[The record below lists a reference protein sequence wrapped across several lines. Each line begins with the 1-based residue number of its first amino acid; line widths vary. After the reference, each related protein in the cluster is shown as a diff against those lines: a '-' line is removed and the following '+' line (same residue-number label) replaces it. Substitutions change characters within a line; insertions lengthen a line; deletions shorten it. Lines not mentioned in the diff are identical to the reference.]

1 MILSRDRAIL
11 LLMQLDFNE
20 ATKAYVLRV
29 PRAEGSSELL
39 QSLMTDH
46 GLDMSMTASNDREVV
61 FFTREV
67 YAAVSFY
74 EHATPAARAK
84 LISLQAELAKSWAP
98 AGVASSYRVPSDME
112 LWPFQKGSI
121 DYALNRTHTLI
132 GDQPG
137 LGKTPIAITLA
148 NEWRCQRVLVICPA
162 NIRLQWVR
170 RIHEWSTLPWP
181 RYVHAIM
188 SGRNGVNPHAQWT
201 IVSYDLARTE
211 AVGSQLAAMR
221 FDLLI
226 LDEAH
231 YLKTIDARRT
241 RAIFG
246 GGEERKFAAIV
257 DNCER
262 VLALTG
268 TPLPNRPRECYTL
281 ARGLDWQSIDWMSE
295 DKFNNRF
302 NPSRKMETIGKD
314 GQKKVWI
321 DERSG
326 RHAELQNRLRAN
338 FMVRHLK
345 REVMTQLHMP
355 QFDIVQIDPDK
366 AVNLALKAESL
377 LQIDP
382 ENWEGANM
390 TVLGHISV
398 VRRQMGIAMAPLVA
412 DYVDMLLDGGEEK
425 LVVFAWHIAVLDILE
440 KRFTKH
446 GCVRIDGSTSPKS
459 KEALVQ
465 KFVRDPGIN
474 IIIGNLQSMGIG
486 TDGLQLV
493 SNHAL
498 IAEPSWTPGEN
509 VQAFDRLDRG
519 GQSRTVQG
527 DLMVAPG
534 SIAEKILAAALRK
547 GQVIHK
553 ALDQTLE
560 VW

>member
-1 MILSRDRAIL
+1 MILDY
-11 LLMQLDFNE
+11 NE
-20 ATKAYVLRV
+20 QTKAFVLRV
-29 PRAEGSSELL
+29 PRIEGSAELL
-39 QSLMTDH
+39 RSLMNDH
-46 GLDMSMTASNDREVV
+46 GLDLSMTASTAGEAVL
-61 FFTREV
+61 FTREI
-67 YAAVSFY
+67 YAAVSFFDK
-74 EHATPAARAK
+74 ATPTARAQ
-84 LISLQAELAKSWAP
+84 LLGLNDALVKSWAP
-98 AGVASSYRVPSDME
+98 AGTASSYRVPSDME

-121 DYALNRTHTLI
+121 DYALQRTHTLI

-137 LGKTPIAITLA
+137 LGKTPIAIAVA
-148 NEWRCQRVLVICPA
+148 NERKASRVLVICPA

-181 RYVHAIM
+181 RYVHPIM

-201 IVSYDLARTE
+201 IVSYDLARTPSI
-211 AVGSQLAAMR
+211 GGQLADMH
-221 FDLLI
+221 FDMLV

-241 RAIFG
+241 RAVFG
-246 GGEERKFAAIV
+246 GGEERTFAAIA
-257 DNCER
+257 DQCDT

-268 TPLPNRPRECYTL
+268 TPLPNRPRECYTM
-281 ARGLDWQSIDWMSE
+281 ARGLCWESIDWMSE
-295 DKFNNRF
+295 DKFADRF
-302 NPSRKMETIGKD
+302 NPSRKMTTYDKD
-314 GQKKVWI
+314 GKPRVWI

-345 REVMTQLHMP
+345 REVMTQLKMP
-355 QFDIVQIDPDK
+355 VFDIVQIDPDK

-377 LQIDP
+377 LDIDP
-382 ENWEGANM
+382 ESWEGADM

-425 LVVFAWHIAVLDILE
+425 LVVFAWHIEVLNILE

-446 GCVRIDGSTSPKS
+446 GCVRIDGSTSPKN

-465 KFVRDPGIN
+465 RFVREPGIQV
-474 IIIGNLQSMGIG
+474 IIGNLQSMGIG

-519 GQSRTVQG
+519 GQTRTVQG

-553 ALDQTLE
+553 ALDDKLTTEEQ
-560 VW
+560 W